1 VNQPGP
7 AAGDLSVPR
16 RAANPVRRRRDVG
29 DMMRRMPG
37 TNLTRDEA
45 ATRAAL
51 LDVTSYAI
59 DLDLT
64 TGDKTFVST
73 TTLRF
78 TCREPG
84 ASTFADLVDADLH
97 EVTLNGRALD
107 PAMAY
112 TDSRIALDDLAADNE
127 LVVRADCRY
136 SHTGEGLHRFVDPVD
151 DRVYLYSQFEVPD
164 ARRVF
169 TTFEQPDLKAPFTF
183 HVTAPE
189 HWKVVSNAPTPEPEP
204 LGEGKAVWRFPETKP
219 MSTYITA
226 IVAGEYHAE
235 FDTYEGK
242 HGTIPLGHYCRQSLV
257 EHMDTEKLVELT
269 RQSFEF
275 FEEKFDY
282 PYPFGKYD
290 QLYVPEYNMGA
301 MENAGCVTLRDEYL
315 PRSRQPRSFYEFR
328 TSVITHEMAHMWF
341 GDLVTMK
348 WWDDLW
354 LNESF
359 AEWACYWCEAEAT
372 EFTDAWTGFA
382 NARKQTGYRADQLP
396 STHPIAADNVDLHAV
411 EVNFDMITYAKGA
424 SVLKQLV
431 AWVGLDPFVEGL
443 RQYFKDHEFG
453 NSEFSDLL
461 TALEKASGRELE
473 SWANEWLQTAGV
485 NTLRPA
491 FELGADG
498 TYSSF
503 AVEQTADPDWPTLRR
518 HRLGIGLYD
527 AVTNGEG
534 ESRLVRRDYVEVDV
548 EGATTPIAELVGAE
562 QPDLLLLNDED
573 HAFAKI
579 RLDERSL
586 TTVTGGLGRL
596 DDSLARALVWGA
608 AWDMTRDG
616 EMRARDWVRLVLAN
630 IGQETDA
637 WGVTRIP
644 VSTAL
649 AVNFYSDPAGRG
661 SLERE
666 WEAGLRDLLLAAEA
680 GSDHQLTF
688 ARSYAAA
695 ARSDEALADVAGLLD
710 GSFTV
715 EGLAVDQD
723 LRWVVLTAL
732 ARAGR
737 VGDAEIDAELERDKT
752 ISGKEKAAA
761 ARVAQPTPEA
771 KAAGWAAI
779 MDPGTPNETSRE
791 MVFSIFRFGQ
801 EDVLEP
807 YLEKYLEAA
816 ETCLD
821 TLGFHK
827 GSVVL
832 EYGFPKPLGSPAVV
846 ERLDAWL
853 RDTSAPPG
861 AQRYVREARAEIVRA
876 LGAQA
881 CDAS

>member
-1 VNQPGP
+1 
-7 AAGDLSVPR
+7 
-16 RAANPVRRRRDVG
+16 
-29 DMMRRMPG
+29 MPG

-51 LDVTSYAI
+51 LDVTSYTV

-64 TGDKTFVST
+64 KGDKVFGST

-78 TCREPG
+78 TCTEPG
-84 ASTFADLVDADLH
+84 AATFADLVDAIVH
-97 EVTLNGRALD
+97 EVTLNGTTLD
-107 PAMAY
+107 PATTYA
-112 TDSRIALDDLAADNE
+112 DSRLALADLQAENE
-127 LVVRADCRY
+127 LVVRADCAY

-169 TTFEQPDLKAPFTF
+169 TTFEQPDLKAPYSFN
-183 HVTAPE
+183 VTAPA
-189 HWKVVSNAPTPEPEP
+189 HWKVVSNSPTPEPTPVRDGVAHWAFEP
-204 LGEGKAVWRFPETKP
+204 TQR

-226 IVAGEYHAE
+226 IVAGEYHE
-235 FDTYEGK
+235 VQHVYEGK
-242 HGTIPLGHYCRQSLV
+242 HGDIPLGHFCRQSLV
-257 EHMDTEKLVELT
+257 EHLDVDVLVDLT
-269 RQSFEF
+269 KKSFAF
-275 FEEKFDY
+275 FEEQFDF

-328 TSVITHEMAHMWF
+328 ASVITHEMAHMWF

-431 AWVGLDPFVEGL
+431 AWVGIEPFLAGL
-443 RQYFKDHEFG
+443 RQYFKDHAFG
-453 NSEFSDLL
+453 NAEFPDLL
-461 TALEKASGRELE
+461 AALEKASGRELDG
-473 SWANEWLQTAGV
+473 WAQEWLQTAGV
-485 NTLRPA
+485 NTLA
-491 FELGADG
+491 SSSEVADG
-498 TYSSF
+498 AYTSF
-503 AVEQTADPDWPTLRR
+503 RVLQTASPEQPTLRR
-518 HRLGIGLYD
+518 HRLGLGLYD
-527 AVTNGEG
+527 EVEG
-534 ESRLVRRDYVEVDV
+534 RLVRRDYLEIDV
-548 EGATTPIAELVGAE
+548 EGAETEVPELVGVA

-586 TTVTGGLGRL
+586 ATVTAGLSKL
-596 DDSLARALVWGA
+596 DDSLARALVWSA
-608 AWDMTRDG
+608 AWDMTRDA
-616 EMRARDWVRLVLAN
+616 EMAATDFVRLVLAN
-630 IGQETDA
+630 IGAETDA

-644 VSTAL
+644 AYAAL
-649 AVNFYSDPAGRG
+649 AVHSYSDPAGRAA
-661 SLERE
+661 LKAE
-666 WEAGLRDLLLAAEA
+666 WEAGLRELLLAAEP

-695 ARSDEALADVAGLLD
+695 AHRESALGDLTGLLD
-710 GSFTV
+710 GSFGID
-715 EGLAVDQD
+715 GLAVDQD
-723 LRWVVLTAL
+723 LRWALVTAL
-732 ARAGR
+732 AAAGR
-737 VGDAEIDAELERDKT
+737 FGDTEIDAELERDRT
-752 ISGKEKAAA
+752 IAGQEKAAA
-761 ARVAQPTPEA
+761 ARVSQPTAEA
-771 KAAGWAAI
+771 KDAGWRAI

-791 MVFSIFRFGQ
+791 MVFSIFRYGQ
-801 EDVLEP
+801 DDVVAP
-807 YLEKYLEAA
+807 YLDRYLEAA
-816 ETCLD
+816 ETCVD

-827 GSVVL
+827 ASVVL
-832 EYGFPKPLGSPAVV
+832 EHGFPKALGSAELVRRVDDWLGDNEAPKGAV
-846 ERLDAWL
+846 
-853 RDTSAPPG
+853 
-861 AQRYVREARAEIVRA
+861 RYVQEGRADVVRA
-876 LGAQA
+876 LAAQA
-881 CDAS
+881 RDAQR